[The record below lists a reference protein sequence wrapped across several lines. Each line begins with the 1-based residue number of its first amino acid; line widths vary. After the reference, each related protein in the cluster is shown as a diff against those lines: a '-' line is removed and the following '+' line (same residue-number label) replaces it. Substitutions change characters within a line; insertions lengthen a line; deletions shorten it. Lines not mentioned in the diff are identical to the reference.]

1 MFANAYSLQTKSLER
16 VSKQWVRL
24 GERRHF
30 MLNETQAIT
39 VFAVYTQGNTNV
51 NQTFVMVL
59 LDMGKNNCQKLQR
72 G

>member
-1 MFANAYSLQTKSLER
+1 M
-16 VSKQWVRL
+16 
-24 GERRHF
+24 GETRRETCEDQCFRHF

-39 VFAVYTQGNTNV
+39 VFAVYKQGNTNV